1 MNAKNHTV
9 EIAGR
14 EIALKIRRH
23 PRARHL
29 ILRIDAAGE
38 GAVITIPTRAT
49 IREALKMANDK
60 AGWILDGLNSH
71 PKRIPFVQ
79 GNTIP
84 YRGSKHIIH
93 HNLATIGI
101 TAVNG
106 EILVGGKPEHLTRRL
121 KDWLKKNARKEIT
134 SLVTEKTNA
143 IDKKAGR
150 ITLRDTR
157 SRWGSCG
164 PTGNLNFSW
173 RLIMAPEYVLDY
185 LVAHEVAHL
194 THHNHNKDF
203 WELTKKLALDMTS
216 AHRWLEEKGKT
227 LHSFG

>member
-9 EIAGR
+9 KIAGR

-38 GAVITIPTRAT
+38 GAVITMPTRAT

-60 AGWILDGLNSH
+60 AGWILDGLNNH

-79 GNTIP
+79 GNRIP
-84 YRGSKHIIH
+84 YRGLEHKIH
-93 HNLATIGI
+93 HNPATIGI
-101 TAVNG
+101 SVIDG

-134 SLVTEKTNA
+134 SLVTEKTNV
-143 IDKKAGR
+143 ISKKAGR

-194 THHNHNKDF
+194 AHHNHNKDF
-203 WELTKKLALDMTS
+203 WELTKTLAVDMS
-216 AHRWLEEKGKT
+216 AAHKWLEEKGKT